1 MNFVAEEVRRPQMA
15 GQFGTAEA
23 ARTFALA
30 GNATI
35 TVESLKTGA
44 RFTYRVRKSEDGGI
58 HFVSFLRGPDNGQD
72 YSYLG
77 YVRRG
82 VYFHGGLKSR
92 AEHSSSVNI
101 AFAYTWKNLAQD
113 QLPPSLQVWHEGRC
127 GRCHRKLTVPSSI
140 ASGLGPEC
148 AGRV

>member
-1 MNFVAEEVRRPQMA
+1 MA
-15 GQFGTAEA
+15 GQFADA
-23 ARTFALA
+23 HSARTFATA

-35 TVESLKTGA
+35 TVESLKTSA
-44 RFTYRVRKSEDGGI
+44 RFTYRIRASKDGQV
-58 HFVSFLRGPDNGQD
+58 HFVSYLSGPDNESS

-77 YVRRG
+77 YIRRG
-82 VYFHGGLKSR
+82 VYLHGGAR
-92 AEHSSSVNI
+92 AKADHGSSVAV
-101 AFAYTWKNLAQD
+101 AFSYTWKSLQQD
-113 QLPPSLQVWHEGRC
+113 ALPPSLQVWHEGRC